1 MFGTM
6 NAQQQIRKEY
16 QEITRNPMAAIGFS
30 VGLPDE
36 NNIFEWRCTLMGP
49 QDSPYKGGL
58 FYLKVLFPVDYP
70 QTKPEV
76 RFITPI
82 YHVNVNDKQNYGDEI
97 DPLGHVCISTINN
110 WKSTFT
116 MKQVFADIFALF
128 YLGNPKSPFSLDMK
142 AEFENKKGLYDEKV
156 KYFVKKYAAIGKP
169 YKEYKSWDFSFDAN
183 NNK

>member
-1 MFGTM
+1 MF
-6 NAQQQIRKEY
+6 NSYAQEQIKREY
-16 QEITRNPMAAIGFS
+16 REITLNPAAAIGFS

-36 NNIFEWRCTLMGP
+36 NNLFEWRCTLMGP

-58 FYLKVLFPVDYP
+58 FYLKVLFPYDYP

-82 YHVNVNDKQNYGDEI
+82 YHVNVNSTQNYGEQI

-128 YLGNPKSPFSLDMK
+128 YLGNPKSPFSMDMK
-142 AEFENKKGLYDEKV
+142 KEMEENKALYDK
-156 KYFVKKYAAIGKP
+156 KAQYFTKKYAAIGKP
-169 YKEYKSWDFSFDAN
+169 FKVYTSWDFTYNPD
-183 NNK
+183 NK

>member
-1 MFGTM
+1 M

-82 YHVNVNDKQNYGDEI
+82 YPVHSLK
-97 DPLGHVCISTINN
+97 
-110 WKSTFT
+110 
-116 MKQVFADIFALF
+116 
-128 YLGNPKSPFSLDMK
+128 PF
-142 AEFENKKGLYDEKV
+142 F
-156 KYFVKKYAAIGKP
+156 
-169 YKEYKSWDFSFDAN
+169 KELQIIIVPHPAFGIIMPHIIET
-183 NNK
+183 